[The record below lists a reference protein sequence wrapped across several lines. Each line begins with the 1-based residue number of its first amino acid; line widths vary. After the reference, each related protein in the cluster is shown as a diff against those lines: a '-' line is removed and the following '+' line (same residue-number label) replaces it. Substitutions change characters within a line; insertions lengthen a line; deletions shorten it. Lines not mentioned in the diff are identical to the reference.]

1 MGSDA
6 QNSAMKSKEG
16 TEIEAAPSERATAS
30 WADETLPLGLRKEL
44 LDRELQKLIAAKA
57 PKPDRQSAD
66 SPPGLTG
73 RKTDGPGRD
82 RDR

>member
-1 MGSDA
+1 MGSRGD
-6 QNSAMKSKEG
+6 NSAMKSEEAKD
-16 TEIEAAPSERATAS
+16 IEAAPSGRATAS

-57 PKPDRQSAD
+57 PKADRQSAD
-66 SPPGLTG
+66 SPTGLTR
-73 RKTDGPGRD
+73 RKADGPNRD